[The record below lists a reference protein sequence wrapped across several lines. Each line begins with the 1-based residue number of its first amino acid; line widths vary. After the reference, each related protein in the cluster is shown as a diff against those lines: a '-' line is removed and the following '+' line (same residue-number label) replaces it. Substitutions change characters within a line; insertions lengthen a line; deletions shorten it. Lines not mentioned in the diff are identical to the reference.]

1 MTDMAPRSWRSIIFR
16 PGRPPMKKRTAVL
29 LSLGVLLLNIGA
41 DVVLLTKASVL
52 GRIADLQ
59 LRRRAGDL
67 LAFERVTMTLG
78 GRLRIEKA
86 EVCLPDRTRP
96 FLAAERVIATIG
108 HREGSFV
115 VESIVL
121 EEPRVRL
128 SDRLVADMGNR
139 GGAGPGKPLRELI
152 PPHLLP
158 RVTCRGGTLE
168 LGHSSV
174 LASEEPQIFEIR
186 ELVMVPTTG
195 YRYFVRGT
203 LRNALVGEWRVQ
215 GEIDLDSG
223 QHEVHLST
231 DQLVLGTAIRQA
243 LNPSIHVA
251 WDRFRPVGP
260 AAADIYLAYDRRKP
274 DEGEVFR
281 LTLKP
286 RGLTLL
292 YENFAYLFEQV
303 RGEIEFRL
311 NGFTIKQIDAR
322 HGKSTA
328 IRFDGRA
335 DGYGEDAGYD
345 FRVEMDD
352 VPLDDSLRNA
362 LGKNARDVWATFR
375 PSGTLDARATI
386 HRESGPNLKES
397 IPVDLFFKEA
407 AFVYSGF
414 PYSIER
420 AVGEVRVQG
429 DEVII
434 KRLRGVHGR
443 GDFRFSGRIDSI
455 SADPEVDLDVRAT
468 SLELDARFRDALP
481 AETRAVWDRVL
492 PTGEV
497 DLDLRL
503 LRSKGGEPRIRATAR
518 ARGNRVLVRD
528 VPLPVTIREGTV
540 EFNEGR
546 VRLNH
551 LMGQVDPIGEIAVSG
566 EISPGAD
573 GPTTHL
579 EIDGK
584 AIPIDDRF
592 KERMPRALSDVLKSL
607 KLSGTADF
615 KFTMDEWRERDR
627 PAMRVSLRLDL
638 RKGVIATD
646 VRVEDLDGTV
656 ILAGPIRDGK
666 PTMSGKIDVR
676 SARILKKQV
685 QNFSTNFAIL
695 GSMLVFRDIT
705 ADAYGGKV
713 LGWFSLDSV
722 TNDIEG
728 DFTVSRLDLRE
739 FVNDTAKWSGKTIA
753 GKVDLRIPK
762 LTGKANDLV
771 SLKSGEEGCL
781 LSITEGQLLDVPGI
795 VNFLDPLGSGGRFT
809 AMKAFF
815 DIRDGKFKIKE
826 FAFLDKIGSG
836 SVIGQGDFFFDG
848 KFKVKV
854 WTETAALFGLDFVLA
869 RIPGVLFDLFKKPFK
884 KTFEGDLESSKIIA
898 D

>member
-1 MTDMAPRSWRSIIFR
+1 MTDLAPRSWRSIIFR
-16 PGRPPMKKRTAVL
+16 PGRPPMRKRTAML
-29 LSLGVLLLNIGA
+29 LCLGVLLLNLGA
-41 DVVLLTKASVL
+41 DVVLLTKGSVL
-52 GRIADLQ
+52 GRIAELQ

-67 LAFERVTMTLG
+67 LAFESVTMTLG
-78 GRLRIEKA
+78 GRVRIEKA

-96 FLAAERVIATIG
+96 FLTAQRVIASLG
-108 HREGSFV
+108 HREGSIV
-115 VESIVL
+115 VESVVL

-128 SDRLVADMGNR
+128 SDRLVSDL
-139 GGAGPGKPLRELI
+139 GGEGGGPHKPLREII
-152 PPHLLP
+152 PPHILP
-158 RVTCRGGTLE
+158 RITCQGGTLE
-168 LGHSSV
+168 LGHSAV

-203 LRNALVGEWRVQ
+203 LRSALVGEWRVQ
-215 GEIDLDSG
+215 GEVDLDSG

-231 DQLVLGTAIRQA
+231 DQVVLGTAIRQV

-251 WDRFRPVGP
+251 WDRYRPVGP
-260 AAADIYLAYDRRKP
+260 AAADVYLAYDRRKP
-274 DEGEVFR
+274 EEGVVFR

-286 RGLTLL
+286 RGMSLL
-292 YENFAYLFEQV
+292 YENFAYPCEQV
-303 RGEIEFRL
+303 HGEIEFRID
-311 NGFTIKQIDAR
+311 GFTVKRIHAR

-328 IRFDGRA
+328 IRFDGSA
-335 DGYGEDAGYD
+335 DGYGAEAGYHW
-345 FRVEMDD
+345 RVEMDD
-352 VPLDDSLRNA
+352 VPMDDSLRNA

-386 HRESGPNLKES
+386 HREHGDGLKES

-407 AFVYSGF
+407 SFAYSGF
-414 PYSIER
+414 PYSIDR
-420 AVGEVRVQG
+420 VVGEVRVHG
-429 DEVII
+429 EDVVI
-434 KRLRGVHGR
+434 KRLRGFHGR

-455 SADPEVDLDVRAT
+455 AADPEIDLDVRAA

-481 AETRAVWDRVL
+481 AETRATWDRVL
-492 PTGEV
+492 PTGNV

-518 ARGNRVLVRD
+518 ALGNRVLVKD
-528 VPLPVTIREGTV
+528 APLPVNIREGTV

-551 LMGQVDPIGEIAVSG
+551 LIGQVDPVGEIAVSG
-566 EISPGAD
+566 EITPGAD

-592 KERMPRALSDVLKSL
+592 KDRMPRALSDVLKSL
-607 KLSGTADF
+607 KLSGIADF

-627 PAMRVSLRLDL
+627 PALRVSLRLDL
-638 RKGVIATD
+638 RKGAIATD

-685 QNFSTNFAIL
+685 RNFSTNFAIL

-705 ADAYGGKV
+705 IDAYGGKI
-713 LGWFSLDSV
+713 LGWFSLDTV

-728 DFTVSRLDLRE
+728 DFTVGRLDLRE

-762 LTGKANDLV
+762 LTGKANDLA
-771 SLKSGEEGCL
+771 SLKSGEEGC
-781 LSITEGQLLDVPGI
+781 T
-795 VNFLDPLGSGGRFT
+795 
-809 AMKAFF
+809 
-815 DIRDGKFKIKE
+815 
-826 FAFLDKIGSG
+826 
-836 SVIGQGDFFFDG
+836 
-848 KFKVKV
+848 
-854 WTETAALFGLDFVLA
+854 
-869 RIPGVLFDLFKKPFK
+869 
-884 KTFEGDLESSKIIA
+884 
-898 D
+898 